1 MIWRSIN
8 LHFPLPLQRWHHRME
23 DSRAVEY
30 ISCWDQLENLWN
42 RHNLAELGG
51 TGWVGILDSD
61 LHNSGDIWGELGNP
75 SHM

>member
-8 LHFPLPLQRWHHRME
+8 LHFPLRLQRWHRTME
-23 DSRAVEY
+23 DSRAGEY
-30 ISCWDQLENLWN
+30 ISCWDQRENLWN

-51 TGWVGILDSD
+51 IGWVGILDSD
-61 LHNSGDIWGELGNP
+61 LHNSGDIWEELGNP